1 MTAWPAACARLG
13 SRLSTVQ
20 SARAQRALQTPGT
33 GADATVTEQGTIAK
47 ELTQTAVA
55 LLRKGSGSVVRV
67 VNGAQASKSVD
78 RSEGANS
85 NGCCCWRLAVEVVML
100 LEGRIP

>member
-55 LLRKGSGSVVRV
+55 LLRKGSGSVARGE
-67 VNGAQASKSVD
+67 NT
-78 RSEGANS
+78 
-85 NGCCCWRLAVEVVML
+85 VML
-100 LEGRIP
+100 SAAWPVDECVYPRTLAKKRQP

>member
-20 SARAQRALQTPGT
+20 SARAQRALQTPCT
-33 GADATVTEQGTIAK
+33 GADATEQGTIAK
-47 ELTQTAVA
+47 ELTQTDVA